1 MFGFDNIFDFDH
13 DGSLD
18 AFERDVEFQFMI
30 RVSKDTFVNI

>member
-18 AFERDVEFQFMI
+18 AFERDVEFQFMYEMTK
-30 RVSKDTFVNI
+30 SG